1 VDAGASAVEAHRVA
15 VDAEHNLLH
24 ALPRLA
30 AALVHA
36 DPQAQ
41 EGTDH
46 HAALASHR

>member
-1 VDAGASAVEAHRVA
+1 MPDAFVRAGA
-15 VDAEHNLLH
+15 

-46 HAALASHR
+46 HAALGSHR

>member
-1 VDAGASAVEAHRVA
+1 MVFQRPTPFPGTVA
-15 VDAEHNLLH
+15 ENL
-24 ALPRLA
+24 

-46 HAALASHR
+46 HAALALHR